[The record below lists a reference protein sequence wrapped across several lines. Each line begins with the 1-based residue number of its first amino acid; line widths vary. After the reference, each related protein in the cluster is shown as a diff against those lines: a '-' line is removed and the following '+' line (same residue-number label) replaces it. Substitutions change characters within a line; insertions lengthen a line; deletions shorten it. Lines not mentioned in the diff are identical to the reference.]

1 MDGYAEYLETML
13 ELREQEINMYKNFI
27 EKNLKCK
34 IKEEVYSDV
43 KFSDFD
49 PREVFFKVVTIP
61 ESRFTVRVSV

>member
-13 ELREQEINMYKNFI
+13 ELREQEISMYKNFI
-27 EKNLKCK
+27 EKNLRCK

-43 KFSDFD
+43 KFSVSC

-61 ESRFTVRVSV
+61 ETIFTVRVN